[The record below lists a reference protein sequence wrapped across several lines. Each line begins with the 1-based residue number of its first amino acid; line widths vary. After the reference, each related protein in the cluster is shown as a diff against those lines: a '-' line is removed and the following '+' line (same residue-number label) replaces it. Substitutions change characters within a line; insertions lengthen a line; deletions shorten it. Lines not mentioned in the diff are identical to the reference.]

1 MRVAEEGQVVWTSPP
16 PCLGQLGPGWQE
28 GLGTPA
34 GAGPRRQICGP
45 GGWREILHYDNKSL
59 R

>member
-1 MRVAEEGQVVWTSPP
+1 MDVPRAVPRAA
-16 PCLGQLGPGWQE
+16 GPGWQE

-34 GAGPRRQICGP
+34 AAGPRRQICGP

-59 R
+59 H